1 MKENIHSIYDQVDE
15 TLRVLKSD
23 NAVMGVFREQ
33 VVSHD
38 PDVRKILLEEGMVVE
53 RRHKHL
59 SRLVITQIGYDTLAA
74 GGSQTYLKMREMHRK
89 SERGPSLRHFL
100 FGGMAAIFTIIM
112 RVADKFLHPTITGQ
126 Y

>member
-23 NAVMGVFREQ
+23 NAVMGAFREQ

-38 PDVRKILLEEGMVVE
+38 PDVRKILIEEGMVVE
-53 RRHKHL
+53 RRHKQL
-59 SRLVITQIGYDTLAA
+59 SRMLITQIGYDTLAA
-74 GGSQTYLKMREMHRK
+74 GGSQAYLKMREVHMKRV
-89 SERGPSLRHFL
+89 RGRSLRHLL
-100 FGGMAAIFTIIM
+100 FGGMAAVFTLIM
-112 RVADKFLHPTITGQ
+112 RLADKFLNPTITGQ